1 MKSYKVYLERQMRDS
16 AFAEGYART
25 REELDFAASLAARR
39 EELGLTQQGLADLTG
54 IKQPMIARIE
64 GGQLPTPVTLRKLA
78 GALRA
83 VVVITPAKIILEPI
97 FDAEAE
103 RVAVQSA
110 LIGEE
115 YRRVF
120 AYAFES
126 STQEDDAAISFIK

>member
-1 MKSYKVYLERQMRDS
+1 MKSYKVYLERQMRDP
-16 AFAEGYART
+16 AFAEGYIRT
-25 REELDFAASLAARR
+25 REDLEFAVSLAARR
-39 EELGLTQQGLADLTG
+39 EELGLTQQALADLMG

-64 GGQLPTPVTLRKLA
+64 GGQLPTPATLRKLA

-83 VVVITPAKIILEPI
+83 VVVITPAKIGLEPI

-115 YRRVF
+115 YERVF
-120 AYAFES
+120 ADGFDYSAE
-126 STQEDDAAISFIK
+126 ENDGALSFKA